1 MRSFTSKARVEEA
14 AAGGVDGAMKN
25 FTSTSSRI

>member
-1 MRSFTSKARVEEA
+1 MRSFASQALVEEA

-25 FTSTSSRI
+25 FTSMSLRI